1 MVDVASSPAPPKP
14 PLRTLK
20 LKLDPT
26 RQQKLQL
33 ATFAGCSRFTYNKA
47 VAIRMAEG
55 STQKSTFRIRDRIV
69 TGRPRGTDKKENS
82 FFKNRQWLLDCPKS
96 IRQSAVKAAVS
107 NIKACFSN
115 LKAGNI
121 KRFDA
126 PFRTK
131 RDEKDRGWALEM
143 DQLNVSKEGDKLY
156 VFKDTLGE
164 MRYFGRKQL
173 HKLMP
178 LANPSHDPKIQKSR
192 FGEYFLVLSIARQP
206 VRERRPAHPGRGA
219 AASIDPGVRKTMVTY
234 SPENQESFMLGRGQ
248 ATVLVQL
255 LLGHDK
261 LQASLAA
268 AGLTKKQRASVKAQM
283 RRIRMRVFYLKK
295 EFRDQTANFLARRY
309 DVLLVPKLDT
319 KAMTISAGRRLTTKV
334 ARQMLTLS
342 HSMLF
347 SRLKEKCAEYN
358 SLFLLV
364 KEHYTSQTCL
374 WCGCLNKCG
383 ETYRCS
389 RCSFTCDRDVV
400 GAAGIFLKA
409 VRRTDPQ
416 P

>member
-1 MVDVASSPAPPKP
+1 MADAATPSKEPKP
-14 PLRTLK
+14 SLRTLK

-26 RQQKLQL
+26 SKQKQL
-33 ATFAGCSRFTYNKA
+33 LARFAGCSRFTYNKA
-47 VAIRMAEG
+47 VAIRMADG

-69 TGRPRGTDKKENS
+69 TSLPRGAEREENS
-82 FFKNRQWLLDCPKS
+82 FLKNRRWLLDCPKS
-96 IRQSAVKAAVS
+96 IRQNAVKAAVS

-115 LKAGNI
+115 LRAGNI
-121 KRFDA
+121 KRFDS

-131 RDEKDRGWALEM
+131 KDEVERGWALEM
-143 DQLNVSKEGDKLY
+143 DQLNVSKDADKLY
-156 VFKDTLGE
+156 IFKDILGE

-178 LANPSHDPKIQKSR
+178 ETNPSHDPKLQKSR
-192 FGEYFLVLSIARQP
+192 FGEYFLVLSVARQP
-206 VRERRPAHPGRGA
+206 VRDRKPAHPGRGA

-248 ATVLVQL
+248 ATTLVQL

-261 LQASLAA
+261 LQASLSA
-268 AGLTKKQRASVKAQM
+268 AGLTVKQRKSLKAQM
-283 RRIRMRVFYLKK
+283 RRIRKRVFYLKK

-309 DVLLVPKLDT
+309 DILLVPKLDT

-342 HSMLF
+342 HSMIF
-347 SRLKEKCAEYN
+347 SRLKEKCAEYGTT
-358 SLFLLV
+358 FLLV

-374 WCGCLNKCG
+374 WCGSLNKCG

-389 RCSFTCDRDVV
+389 RCSFTCDRDVA

-409 VRRTDPQ
+409 VRRTDPR